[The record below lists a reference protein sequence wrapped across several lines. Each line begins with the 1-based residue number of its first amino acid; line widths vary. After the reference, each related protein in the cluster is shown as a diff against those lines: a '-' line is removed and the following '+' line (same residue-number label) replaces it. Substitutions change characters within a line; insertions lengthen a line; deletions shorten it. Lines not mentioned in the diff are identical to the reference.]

1 MISNSTKY
9 KLYLFLKAVS
19 DCEVIV
25 EEQRQ
30 ELAKRNEFEPYAAF
44 KRIENSG
51 LQPGD
56 IENNAIS
63 STELCRFLRQNH
75 VDYVKETDMYPFFLT
90 FDKDMDGNIDYDD
103 FLQFCLPYDD
113 MKLRA
118 KVSQRPTY
126 RAN

>member
-19 DCEVIV
+19 DSEVIV

-44 KRIENSG
+44 KRIEMAG
-51 LQPGD
+51 LEPGD

-63 STELCRFLRQNH
+63 STELCRFLR
-75 VDYVKETDMYPFFLT
+75 
-90 FDKDMDGNIDYDD
+90 
-103 FLQFCLPYDD
+103 
-113 MKLRA
+113 
-118 KVSQRPTY
+118 
-126 RAN
+126 

>member
-19 DCEVIV
+19 DSEVIV

-30 ELAKRNEFEPYAAF
+30 ELAKRTGFEPYAAF
-44 KRIENSG
+44 KRIELAG
-51 LQPGD
+51 LIPGD

-63 STELCRFLRQNH
+63 STELCRFLRENH
-75 VDYVKETDMYPFFLT
+75 VDYLKETDLYTLFLT
-90 FDKDMDGNIDYDD
+90 YDKDFDGNIDYDD

-118 KVSQRPTY
+118 KVS
-126 RAN
+126 